1 MLNWLFYNSI
11 SSLICYIYLLWLF
24 ILFYT
29 FCAYSVR
36 FGENITIDPGY
47 VDIFPA
53 SRIPKHIHHLLKP
66 VHRFTSGSSSGSLGS
81 WNNMKEKGLRIT
93 TDHRTLVSVMHW
105 VSDEEVL
112 SSCWLQIFGSL
123 VFFLFGK
130 LSLCDVS
137 SCSWILLFVALIF

>member
-1 MLNWLFYNSI
+1 
-11 SSLICYIYLLWLF
+11 
-24 ILFYT
+24 
-29 FCAYSVR
+29 
-36 FGENITIDPGY
+36 
-47 VDIFPA
+47 
-53 SRIPKHIHHLLKP
+53 
-66 VHRFTSGSSSGSLGS
+66 
-81 WNNMKEKGLRIT
+81 MKEKGLRIT

-112 SSCWLQIFGSL
+112 SSCWLQILGSL